1 VSNSKPVAVNL
12 FSLRRQLIVDFERA
26 LERVAAMGYAGV
38 EPMVFGP
45 VPQEALP
52 EDLRI
57 PTPDARQFRQLLDGM
72 GLATASLHAPLPEG
86 DGADWVLDFAE
97 ALGTDQLVLSSW
109 LALPDAAHAHTDAA
123 LIPRVAERFDA
134 ACELAA
140 KRGLRIGFH
149 NHHFEWEHDLAGRNA
164 WDLFWGAVDERVV
177 AEVDVYWAATAG
189 RDPVAEIEALGA
201 RVRRVHLKDGPA
213 VLGEPQV
220 ALGEGRLDIEA
231 CARAA
236 RHADW
241 YIVEL
246 DECATDMFDALA
258 ASYRYLDER
267 GLGLTSPP
275 SPALP

>member
-1 VSNSKPVAVNL
+1 MRPVNSPRSEGCVSASTIITSNGSTI
-12 FSLRRQLIVDFERA
+12 SLGA
-26 LERVAAMGYAGV
+26 
-38 EPMVFGP
+38 
-45 VPQEALP
+45 
-52 EDLRI
+52 
-57 PTPDARQFRQLLDGM
+57 TPGISS
-72 GLATASLHAPLPEG
+72 G
-86 DGADWVLDFAE
+86 
-97 ALGTDQLVLSSW
+97 VLSTS
-109 LALPDAAHAHTDAA
+109 AS
-123 LIPRVAERFDA
+123 
-134 ACELAA
+134 
-140 KRGLRIGFH
+140 
-149 NHHFEWEHDLAGRNA
+149 
-164 WDLFWGAVDERVV
+164 